1 MRRRLLW
8 AALAISLVG
17 PARADLLDYIAAPD
31 PSYTWRVG
39 SSTMPG
45 VVHLDLTSQTWQGIA
60 WRHTVGLIRPAQVRH
75 PDLVILL
82 ISGGEPGLEE
92 GLLGQLLANSLGV
105 TFAVIWQ
112 IPNQP
117 LWGMREDDLI
127 AHTFEQLLATGDATW
142 PLLFPMT
149 KAAVRAM
156 DAIQEYGEQSWGVRP
171 TRFITTGASKRGWTT
186 WLTAAADPRVVALM
200 PMVYDN
206 LNLAAQMEHQM
217 ELWGGYSP
225 SIDDYTRRGLQ
236 QKLATPAGQRLAA
249 MVDPYT
255 YRERITQPKLI
266 VNAANDS
273 YWTVDALNLYR
284 PGLGGETWQII
295 VPNAAHGINDYGR
308 VIAAAG
314 GFVKMVA
321 GDLPRPELTWEHR
334 CEDGQVILTMDAP
347 AAQRASLWYAEGSD
361 ARFTSSTWKTTA
373 MTRVGER
380 WEARL
385 PLPQRG
391 DLALFGEASFLIDGV
406 GAPFSTT
413 VVLLRGPK

>member
-1 MRRRLLW
+1 MRRSLL
-8 AALAISLVG
+8 LVSLVIALLG
-17 PARADLLDYIAAPD
+17 PARAGLLEYVNTPD
-31 PSYTWRVG
+31 PSYAWSVG
-39 SSTMPG
+39 SSTTPG
-45 VVHLDLTSQTWQGIA
+45 VVHLNLTSQTWQNIA
-60 WRHTVGLIRPAQVRH
+60 WQHTVGIIRPAQVRY

-82 ISGGEPGLEE
+82 ITGGQPGPEE
-92 GLLGQLLANSLGV
+92 SLLGQLLANTLGA

-127 AHTFEQLLATGDATW
+127 AHTFEQLLATGDSSW

-149 KAAVRAM
+149 KAAMRAM
-156 DAIQEYGEQSWGVRP
+156 DAIQEYGQQTWGVRP

-206 LNLAAQMEHQM
+206 LNLAAQMEHQI
-217 ELWGGYSP
+217 ELWGRYSP

-236 QKLATPAGQRLAA
+236 QKLASPEGQRLAA

-255 YRERITQPKLI
+255 YRDRITQPKLI

-273 YWTVDALNLYR
+273 YWTVDALNYYR
-284 PGLGGETWQII
+284 PGLQGETWQIL
-295 VPNAAHGINDYGR
+295 VPNAGHGIKDYGR

-321 GDLPRPELTWEHR
+321 GNLPRPELSWEHR
-334 CEDGQVILTMDAP
+334 VENGQVIFSVCAP
-347 AAQRASLWYAEGSD
+347 TAARASLWSAEGSGGL
-361 ARFTSSTWKTTA
+361 FTASAWKTTP
-373 MTRVGER
+373 MTRQGER

-385 PLPQRG
+385 PLPAVG
-391 DLALFGEASFLIDGV
+391 DLALFGEASFSLDGAD
-406 GAPFSTT
+406 AP
-413 VVLLRGPK
+413 